1 MINVSYQV
9 YATLERRLPSMN
21 VKVPEISNRIIKA
34 MENPIPVTKFR
45 IHQKISTHPKKQT

>member
-1 MINVSYQV
+1 VINVSYQV